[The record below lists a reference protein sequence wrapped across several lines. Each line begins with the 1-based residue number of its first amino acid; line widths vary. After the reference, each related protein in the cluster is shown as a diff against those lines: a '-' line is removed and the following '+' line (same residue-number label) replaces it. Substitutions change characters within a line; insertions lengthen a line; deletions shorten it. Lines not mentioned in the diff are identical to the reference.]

1 MEKPKQEKHSR
12 KKTDVQPEE
21 KITPEEST
29 GGDTGPHPEF
39 PDETGGEVVPLQQYE
54 ALQEQTEAIRI
65 KSAENFEGWQR
76 ERADFINY
84 KKRIERDQVS
94 AGNQIKG
101 DIIKNYLQI
110 LDDLELALKSK
121 PEAGEGN
128 NWADGIE
135 LISRK
140 LRSILESEGV
150 KQIEAELGFFDPNVH
165 EAISNESD
173 PIFKCGEIIEVVQR
187 GYKLGDRVL
196 RPAKVRVAR

>member
-1 MEKPKQEKHSR
+1 MEKSKQGKHSR
-12 KKTDVQPEE
+12 KKMDGQSDEVISPV
-21 KITPEEST
+21 ESIE
-29 GGDTGPHPEF
+29 GDSGAQSEF
-39 PDETGGEVVPLQQYE
+39 TDETGGEVVPLVQYE
-54 ALQEQTEAIRI
+54 ALQEQMEAIRI

-84 KKRIERDQVS
+84 KKRIERDQVLN
-94 AGNQIKG
+94 GNQIKG
-101 DIIKNYLQI
+101 EIIKNYLQI

-121 PEAGEGN
+121 PEAGDGK
-128 NWADGIE
+128 NWAEGIE

-150 KQIEAELGFFDPNVH
+150 KQIEAEQGYFDPNVH

-173 PIFKCGEIIEVVQR
+173 PNFKSGEIIEVLQR
-187 GYKLGDRVL
+187 GYRFGDRVL

>member
-1 MEKPKQEKHSR
+1 MEKPKQDKHSR
-12 KKTDVQPEE
+12 KKMDGQPVD
-21 KITPEEST
+21 KNPPYESSE
-29 GGDTGPHPEF
+29 GDTGTQPEF
-39 PDETGGEVVPLQQYE
+39 TDETEGVFVPLSQFE
-54 ALQEQTEAIRI
+54 ALQEQMEAIRI

-76 ERADFINY
+76 ERADFLNY

-94 AGNQIKG
+94 SGNQIKG

-121 PEAGEGN
+121 PDAGDGK
-128 NWADGIE
+128 NWAEGIE

-150 KQIEAELGFFDPNVH
+150 KQIEAEQGLFDPNVH

-173 PIFKCGEIIEVVQR
+173 PNYKSGEIIEVLQR
-187 GYKLGDRVL
+187 GYRFGDRVL

>member
-1 MEKPKQEKHSR
+1 MDKPKQEKHR
-12 KKTDVQPEE
+12 KKIDGQPVEI
-21 KITPEEST
+21 KTPFETTE
-29 GGDTGPHPEF
+29 GDTATPPELA
-39 PDETGGEVVPLQQYE
+39 DETGGEVVSLMQYE
-54 ALQEQTEAIRI
+54 ALKEQMEAIRI

-94 AGNQIKG
+94 SGNQIKG

-121 PEAGEGN
+121 PDGGEGK
-128 NWADGIE
+128 NWAEGIE

-150 KQIEAELGFFDPNVH
+150 KQIEAEQGYFDPNVH

-173 PIFKCGEIIEVVQR
+173 PNFESGEIIEVLQR
-187 GYKLGDRVL
+187 GYRFGDRVL
-196 RPAKVRVAR
+196 RSAKVRVAR